1 MPKPE
6 LTQEQY
12 IGLLEEIADAVVL
25 ADEFCQYVRG
35 NSESMPTPVWVLED
49 YVKKIGWLADIG
61 LGGDNRGGAEE
72 WLLSPRWNDLRSG
85 GSDA

>member
-1 MPKPE
+1 MGKPK
-6 LTQEQY
+6 LTHAQH
-12 IGLLEEIADAVVL
+12 IDLLAEIADTAVL

-35 NSESMPTPVWVLED
+35 NSESMPTPVRVLED